1 MKTEKNIQLLL
12 SDETF
17 CNYVFKR
24 CREEVS
30 KLMLNNKYLDPIF
43 EELDMGFSDSD
54 DYVVPLVDYLKYKLH
69 YAKVL
74 KNKRK
79 REKIIWWVLT
89 QLEYEGFYTQVFAEH
104 FNPLVQETGETV
116 VMMLHE
122 EYVKQQMQKE

>member
-24 CREEVS
+24 CRQEVS

-69 YAKVL
+69 YAKSTQEQEKAR
-74 KNKRK
+74 KN
-79 REKIIWWVLT
+79 
-89 QLEYEGFYTQVFAEH
+89 H
-104 FNPLVQETGETV
+104 LVGAYAT
-116 VMMLHE
+116 
-122 EYVKQQMQKE
+122 